1 MKLLSV
7 FAASAQQTP
16 TLSDF
21 WNDFYNTY
29 IDPSEVYEHLDLG
42 SGSLLSIRMIII
54 GLFIGIA
61 ISGFAAVF
69 NKRVLGAFVRCLLK
83 EECLSPESAK
93 TLDELGFGTNIFI
106 RIAMRSGGVNL
117 RRVVKCR
124 EEELYNEELQR
135 QREAHEKAAENDA
148 SLGKFKEIPYR
159 TDVLAD
165 SFYIPEDQKYVAE
178 MKFAEKGTSWGGII
192 LLMIMSLVML
202 VAVLVVLPEIL
213 SLVDDFL
220 AGFSDTAV

>member
-16 TLSDF
+16 TIRDF

-29 IDPSEVYEHLDLG
+29 IDPNEVYEHLDLG
-42 SGSLLSIRMIII
+42 SGSLLSRRMIII

-165 SFYIPEDQKYVAE
+165 SFYIPEEQKYVAE

-192 LLMIMSLVML
+192 VLMIMSLVML

-220 AGFSDTAV
+220 AGFSDTAI

>member
-42 SGSLLSIRMIII
+42 SGSLLSLRMIII

-69 NKRVLGAFVRCLLK
+69 NKRVLGAFVRCLLQ

-124 EEELYNEELQR
+124 EEELYNEEIQR
-135 QREAHEKAAENDA
+135 QREAHEKAAEKDV

-178 MKFAEKGTSWGGII
+178 MKFEEKGTSWGGII

-202 VAVLVVLPEIL
+202 VAVLVALPKIL

>member
-1 MKLLSV
+1 MRFLSV
-7 FAASAQQTP
+7 FAAAAQQTP
-16 TLSDF
+16 TLKDF
-21 WNDFYNTY
+21 WNDFYTNY
-29 IDPSEVYEHLDLG
+29 IDPHEVYEHIDLG
-42 SGSLLSIRMIII
+42 SGSLLSVRMIII

-83 EECLSPESAK
+83 NECFSPDSAK
-93 TLDELGFGTNIFI
+93 TLDELGFGANVFI
-106 RIAMRSGGVNL
+106 RFAMRSNGVNL

-124 EEELYNEELQR
+124 EEGLYYEELER
-135 QREAHEKAAENDA
+135 QRAAHEEARKNDPD
-148 SLGKFKEIPYR
+148 LKEFKEIPYR

-165 SFYIPEDQKYVAE
+165 SFYIPEEQKYVAE
-178 MKFAEKGTSWGGII
+178 IKFNEKGTSWGGII
-192 LLMIMSLVML
+192 VLAIVSLIML
-202 VAVLVVLPEIL
+202 VAVLVALPEIL

>member
-1 MKLLSV
+1 M
-7 FAASAQQTP
+7 
-16 TLSDF
+16 
-21 WNDFYNTY
+21 
-29 IDPSEVYEHLDLG
+29 
-42 SGSLLSIRMIII
+42 
-54 GLFIGIA
+54 
-61 ISGFAAVF
+61 
-69 NKRVLGAFVRCLLK
+69 LGAFVRCLLK

-106 RIAMRSGGVNL
+106 RIAMRSGRVNL

-124 EEELYNEELQR
+124 EEELYNEEIQR

-148 SLGKFKEIPYR
+148 SRGKFKEIPYR

-178 MKFAEKGTSWGGII
+178 MKFEEKGTSWSGII

-202 VAVLVVLPEIL
+202 VAVLVALPEIL

>member
-7 FAASAQQTP
+7 FASAAQQTP
-16 TLSDF
+16 TLKDF
-21 WNDFYNTY
+21 WNDFYTNY
-29 IDPSEVYEHLDLG
+29 VDPHEVYEHLDLG

-83 EECLSPESAK
+83 NECFTPDSAK
-93 TLDELGFGTNIFI
+93 TLDELGFGANIFV

-124 EEELYNEELQR
+124 EEELYYEEMKKQ
-135 QREAHEKAAENDA
+135 KAAHDA
-148 SLGKFKEIPYR
+148 AREKDPTLKEFKEIPYR
-159 TDVLAD
+159 TDVLED
-165 SFYIPEDQKYVAE
+165 SFYIPEEQKYIAE
-178 MKFAEKGTSWGGII
+178 MKFEAKGTSWGGVIVLAII
-192 LLMIMSLVML
+192 SVIML
-202 VAVLVVLPEIL
+202 VAVLVALPEIL
-213 SLVDDFL
+213 GLVDDFL
-220 AGFSDTAV
+220 AGFSDTAA

>member
-16 TLSDF
+16 TIRDF

-29 IDPSEVYEHLDLG
+29 IDPNEVYEHLDLG
-42 SGSLLSIRMIII
+42 SGSLLSRRMIII

-165 SFYIPEDQKYVAE
+165 SFYIPEEQKYVAE

-192 LLMIMSLVML
+192 VLMIMSLVML

-220 AGFSDTAV
+220 AGFSDTTM